1 MWYKSRC
8 SCTCSLPGCMPQA
21 WLRLPVEAMFSNAS
35 MIGADHQLF
44 ACCGPQG
51 GAHQP
56 LWRPQHCP
64 HFQSTKSS
72 AGAGSSK
79 QHSQTLARAADEQR
93 TARLSRS
100 GALLAAALAEA
111 TTQAALV
118 VDRYALRSAS
128 GDLVSFGL
136 PREPV

>member
-1 MWYKSRC
+1 
-8 SCTCSLPGCMPQA
+8 
-21 WLRLPVEAMFSNAS
+21 
-35 MIGADHQLF
+35 MIGANHQLF
-44 ACCGPQG
+44 AQG
-51 GAHQP
+51 GALQP

-72 AGAGSSK
+72 PAAGSVK
-79 QHSQTLARAADEQR
+79 RHSQSARAADEQR
-93 TARLSRS
+93 TARQRRS